1 MYRALFS
8 LLKRAFVL
16 LGMVEFFGQEISFN
30 ACVESRLSKH
40 PVMLLKA

>member
-1 MYRALFS
+1 MYKALFS

-16 LGMVEFFGQEISFN
+16 LGMVGFFGQEISSN
-30 ACVESRLSKH
+30 AYVESRLSKH